1 MLEQGGFVL
10 DFQLVS
16 LLLAF
21 VGLLRRGAHHGLDD
35 IHQQPVDGL
44 VVVKGQE
51 ELDKDGQA
59 RTSEKLAY
67 EAQLTKIDHEPTSFL

>member
-10 DFQLVS
+10 NFQLVP

-21 VGLLRRGAHHGLDD
+21 VCLLRGGAHHGLDD
-35 IHQQPVDGL
+35 VHQQPIDGL

-51 ELDKDGQA
+51 KLDEDGQA
-59 RTSEKLAY
+59 RTAEKLAY

>member
-10 DFQLVS
+10 NFQLVS

-21 VGLLRRGAHHGLDD
+21 VGLLRGGAHHGLDYV
-35 IHQQPVDGL
+35 HQQPIDGL

-51 ELDKDGQA
+51 ELDENGQA
-59 RTSEKLAY
+59 RTAEKLAY